1 MNTSSTA
8 KKTFSRS
15 DCRNENFINP
25 LHRILAILDTQVDV
39 TDMTSDR
46 EAEGG
51 RRRGYSYPPN
61 FSARWRARLRGL
73 EWKWHPGGDGVI
85 VFRSGMIFRSDFI
98 PTALCRI
105 TIPMCVPLVRT
116 RPTSL

>member
-1 MNTSSTA
+1 
-8 KKTFSRS
+8 
-15 DCRNENFINP
+15 
-25 LHRILAILDTQVDV
+25 
-39 TDMTSDR
+39 MTSDR

-73 EWKWHPGGDGVI
+73 EWEWHPGGDGVI